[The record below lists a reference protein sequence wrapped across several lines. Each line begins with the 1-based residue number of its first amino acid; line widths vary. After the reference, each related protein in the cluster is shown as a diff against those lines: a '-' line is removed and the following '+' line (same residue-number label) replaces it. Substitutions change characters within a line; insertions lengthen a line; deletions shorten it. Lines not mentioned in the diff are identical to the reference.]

1 MTENDVPLPGRE
13 AELLSVDR
21 TVLALFAGGSGDHNP
36 LHIDIDFAR
45 SHGGR
50 DDVIGH
56 GMLTMAVLGR
66 HVTTLCPQRQMKD
79 FSVRFVAPTQ
89 VGDQLSCRAGAPVRE
104 DNLVRFPLEVLRQNG
119 DVLARGSAAFDAGDP
134 A

>member
-1 MTENDVPLPGRE
+1 MSDHEATPAAQD
-13 AELLSVDR
+13 AELLTIDR

-36 LHIDIDFAR
+36 LHVDIDFAR
-45 SHGGR
+45 SQGGR

-66 HVTTLCPQRQMKD
+66 HVTSLCPQQRMRD
-79 FSVRFVAPTQ
+79 FSIRFVAPSQ
-89 VGDQLSCRAGAPVRE
+89 IGDRLSCRAGAPVRE
-104 DNLVRFPLEVLRQNG
+104 DNLLRFPLEVLRQNG